1 MPELMSQTAYARH
14 RGVSRKTV
22 TVWKQQGILV
32 LGADGQVDVAATDAV
47 LAVRPDRYRGG
58 ATSGSPV
65 TPGNKHGNKA
75 ATQVTGD
82 GLAADDEQP
91 DPDGLMTLPQAQR
104 AKETY
109 LALQRKAEF
118 EEQQGRLVSV
128 ETVGKYVE
136 AEYGLVR
143 DRLVVIPGKVADKCT
158 GKPREEIEAII
169 MAEINEALNE
179 LHAPSVE
186 SRG

>member
-1 MPELMSQTAYARH
+1 MTGLMSQTQFAQH

-22 TVWKQQGILV
+22 TVWKQQGFLV
-32 LGADGQVDVAATDAV
+32 LGSDGLVDVVATEAV
-47 LAVRPDRYRGG
+47 LNERPDRYRGG
-58 ATSGSPV
+58 VTSGAPV
-65 TPGNKHGNKA
+65 TPGNKPGNKPSA
-75 ATQVTGD
+75 QVTSGD
-82 GLAADDEQP
+82 SPPEDETP

-109 LALQRKAEF
+109 LALQRKQEF
-118 EEQQGRLVSV
+118 EEGQGRLVSV
-128 ETVGKYVE
+128 DVVGKMVE

-143 DRLVVIPGKVADKCT
+143 DRLVVIPGKVADKCA
-158 GKPREEIEAII
+158 GKAREEIEAII

-179 LHAPSVE
+179 LHAPAVE